1 MTKAEAIHAFFSSY
15 GIPAYQEHSVPV
27 WLEPEPDEEPEE
39 TPAAE
44 AEPETPAESEPEPSG
59 DDQSGDEPEPAPA
72 PSVIPAEWPPKN
84 APPYITYE
92 LATSDWYGEP
102 VSVTASI
109 WDCSESWQ
117 FVNDLADTIAASLRT
132 FKRLQC
138 DDGII
143 VVWKGTPFAQ
153 SWADGAYK
161 RKILQ
166 LEFLFVTN

>member
-27 WLEPEPDEEPEE
+27 YLEPEPEPEPE
-39 TPAAE
+39 QDTAE
-44 AEPETPAESEPEPSG
+44 AEPSG

-72 PSVIPAEWPPKN
+72 PAVIPAEWPPKN
-84 APPYITYE
+84 EPPYITYE
-92 LATSDWYGEP
+92 LATSDWFGEP

-117 FVNDLADTIAASLRT
+117 FVNELADTIAASLRT

-143 VVWKGTPFAQ
+143 VVWKGSPFAQ